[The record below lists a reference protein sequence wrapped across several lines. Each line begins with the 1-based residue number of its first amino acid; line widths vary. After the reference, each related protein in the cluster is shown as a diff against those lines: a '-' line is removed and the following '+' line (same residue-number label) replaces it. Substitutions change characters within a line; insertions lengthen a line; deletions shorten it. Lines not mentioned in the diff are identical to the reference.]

1 MQTGVGADILRMN
14 FICDRFRRLVGM
26 MRSPGVQP
34 QDERAG
40 AVSVVQP
47 VQRLRDQKI
56 DFMHRISVVQIAA
69 GVAVEEIFPAQI
81 NQSVRMGERRFQM
94 LSPFL
99 TEHGVLIAV
108 FLQIR
113 PIFRRQIGIAV
124 SAGKEAVKAET
135 AVGISGMILAEV
147 AEIKA
152 VLAERLADQPCAL
165 FRLRVIIELS
175 VLVRIEPREHTGA
188 RRHTERMYGFAV
200 READAL
206 AAQMLI
212 GIQHRACAKRIF
224 IMMKRNVVHGQPQ
237 NISISCSHKALLPAR
252 HC

>member
-1 MQTGVGADILRMN
+1 MQTGAGADILRMN

-69 GVAVEEIFPAQI
+69 GVTVEEIFPAQI

-165 FRLRVIIELS
+165 FWLRVIIELS

-206 AAQMLI
+206 AAQPLI
-212 GIQHRACAKRIF
+212 GVKDGACAERIF
-224 IMMKRNVVHGQPQ
+224 VVMERDMIHRDQRTFRFVC
-237 NISISCSHKALLPAR
+237 SILKSF
-252 HC
+252 